1 MCLKVLYRLKFY
13 LHETIRMAFIV
24 VISLLESKNT
34 TAARVTLVKNLER
47 EETSENLTSHTTISL
62 S

>member
-24 VISLLESKNT
+24 VISLLENKNT

-47 EETSENLTSHTTISL
+47 EENI
-62 S
+62 

>member
-1 MCLKVLYRLKFY
+1 
-13 LHETIRMAFIV
+13 MAFIV

-47 EETSENLTSHTTISL
+47 EENI
-62 S
+62 